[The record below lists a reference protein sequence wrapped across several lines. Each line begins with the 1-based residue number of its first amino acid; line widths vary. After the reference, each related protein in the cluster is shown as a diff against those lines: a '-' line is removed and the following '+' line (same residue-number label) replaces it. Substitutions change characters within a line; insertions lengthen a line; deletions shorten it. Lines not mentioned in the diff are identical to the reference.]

1 MESQTT
7 EVGCGLPASVLLD
20 LRGLAHIGRQHY
32 LKKNNRIIEGCIKN
46 DRRSQNELYNQF
58 FDVMMSI
65 CMRYCKD
72 EDLAMETLNLAFM
85 KVLKNLESYNSKYE
99 LKPWIAKITAN
110 EAIDAYRK
118 KIRRR
123 EFIDENEDE
132 LENVSADFDSADSHG
147 WEEAE
152 YLEHLMECLKDSE
165 KMVFNLY
172 AVDGFSHKEIGDMM
186 GITER
191 SSIRHLTNARRKLQ
205 ERLPAPELG
214 IKKA

>member
-1 MESQTT
+1 
-7 EVGCGLPASVLLD
+7 
-20 LRGLAHIGRQHY
+20 
-32 LKKNNRIIEGCIKN
+32 
-46 DRRSQNELYNQF
+46 
-58 FDVMMSI
+58 
-65 CMRYCKD
+65 MRYCKD
-72 EDLAMETLNLAFM
+72 GDLAMETLNLAFM
-85 KVLKNLESYNSKYE
+85 KVLSNLESFDSKYE
-99 LKPWIAKITAN
+99 LKPWIAKITVN

-118 KIRRR
+118 KVRRR

-132 LENVSADFDSADSHG
+132 LENVSRRFDSGDSQG

-172 AVDGFSHKEIGDMM
+172 AIDGYSHKEIGDMM

-205 ERLPAPELG
+205 EKLPAPELG